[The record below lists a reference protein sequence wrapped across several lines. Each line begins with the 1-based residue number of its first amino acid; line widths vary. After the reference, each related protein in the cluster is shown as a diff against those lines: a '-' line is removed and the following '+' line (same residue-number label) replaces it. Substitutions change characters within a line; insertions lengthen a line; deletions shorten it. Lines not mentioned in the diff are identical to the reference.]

1 MINGFCEEFDTNK
14 IHAKRLTSVL
24 ERLFANEDEIFL
36 KFFRDEKLS
45 IPYQFLQYLNA
56 QGEILHVVEN
66 RYALPPERT
75 IVLPDGQN
83 VVISSL
89 EKNSEQVG
97 SGRFTTEK
105 TAIFLN
111 YDEYVFLPTFEQIIQ
126 HYENKLKNHHDIE
139 PSEIVIFNELGSF
152 KSTNFKQVKDGD
164 YYILKVER
172 LLGVQIKTENYFAKR
187 QDREWFVAEIR
198 NGLFVRTRMALR
210 SRKNVNSTYWLS
222 EQSNGLI
229 QVNLQYSLPKE
240 EESLMRLIATPKEYK
255 WSKSYLTTKSQ
266 LENIRAIFTHCKLK
280 EVKGNGIHN

>member
-24 ERLFANEDEIFL
+24 ERLFASEDEIFL

-56 QGEILHVVEN
+56 QGEILHVGEN

-89 EKNSEQVG
+89 ENNSGQVG

-111 YDEYVFLPTFEQIIQ
+111 YDEYVFLPTFEQIIR
-126 HYENKLKNHHDIE
+126 HYENKLTGHHDVE
-139 PSEIVIFNELGSF
+139 PSEIIKFNERGSS
-152 KSTNFKQVKDGD
+152 KSKNFKQVKDRE
-164 YYILKVER
+164 YYILKFER
-172 LLGVQIKTENYFAKR
+172 LIGAQIKTENYFAKW
-187 QDREWFVAEIR
+187 QDREWFVAEVR
-198 NGLFVRTRMALR
+198 NGLFVRTIMALR
-210 SRKNVNSTYWLS
+210 SRKNVNSTYSLS
-222 EQSNGLI
+222 GQSNGLI
-229 QVNLQYSLPKE
+229 EVDLQYSLPKE
-240 EESLMRLIATPKEYK
+240 EDILLRLIATPRESK
-255 WSKSYLTTKSQ
+255 WPKSYLTTESQ
-266 LENIRAIFTHCKLK
+266 LVNIRAIFAHCKLK
-280 EVKGNGIHN
+280 EVKSNGIHN